1 MTGIDPTGP
10 AARRFPLMARPR
22 PACPPLHQ
30 RVADLRDRAH
40 AAERDSD
47 MAAASAVHNLA
58 ALLASD
64 VGLPDL
70 ARQWC
75 HRHATVYLHAG
86 PLSAKAAIRALEPL
100 VNLARLHIRDGN
112 GERAFTLLDALYTAV
127 TSRADT
133 TIDGIALPA
142 ATLTACPDAHQE
154 VRRWLWA
161 VLLATGARALA
172 SAGRWDDACTQL
184 HRHKG
189 IGRRIFDGRQVAVL
203 ARATAGDTDGALAL
217 LADTLPGEPW
227 ENAVTACLT
236 ALCHQHTD
244 QPTDR
249 SIATLL
255 GRYRQLDTSPGLAV
269 FHTRLGL
276 SVIDATG
283 GIEHRAARRI
293 ATDLLHQATTA
304 RDGYTARELLGHDGC
319 VSMLTNHQA
328 HDLAETVNACALG
341 SRAIPAPLQADL
353 SAALDTG
360 EAVLTRALKHQ
371 LAQPS
376 SSSIPTSRPPQ
387 V

>member
-1 MTGIDPTGP
+1 MDPTGP
-10 AARRFPLMARPR
+10 IARRFPLMARPR
-22 PACPPLHQ
+22 PACAPLHQ
-30 RVADLRDRAH
+30 RVADLCDRAH
-40 AAERDSD
+40 AAEQAND

-75 HRHATVYLHAG
+75 HRHAMVYLHAR

-100 VNLARLHIRDGN
+100 VNLARLHIRDDN
-112 GERAFTLLDALYTAV
+112 GERAYTLLDALYTAV
-127 TSRADT
+127 ASRANS
-133 TIDGIALPA
+133 TIDGIAVPA
-142 ATLTACPDAHQE
+142 ASLTVSPDAHQE

-172 SAGRWDDACTQL
+172 RAGRWNQACTQL
-184 HRHKG
+184 HRYKG

-203 ARATAGDTDGALAL
+203 ARATAGDNGGALTL

-227 ENAVTACLT
+227 ESAVAACLT
-236 ALCHQHTD
+236 ALCRQHTD

-249 SIATLL
+249 DIAALL
-255 GRYRQLDTSPGLAV
+255 DHYRQLDTSPGLAV

-276 SVIDATG
+276 SAIDAIG

-293 ATDLLHQATTA
+293 AADLLHRASTA
-304 RDGYTARELLGHDGC
+304 RDGYTARDILGHDGC
-319 VSMLTNHQA
+319 VSVLTDRQA

-341 SRAIPAPLQADL
+341 SRALPAPLQAEL
-353 SAALDTG
+353 SAALDTA
-360 EAVLTRALKHQ
+360 EAVLTRTLKHHP
-371 LAQPS
+371 ASTKPA
-376 SSSIPTSRPPQ
+376 R
-387 V
+387 

>member
-1 MTGIDPTGP
+1 MTRMDPTGP
-10 AARRFPLMARPR
+10 IARRFPLIARPR
-22 PACPPLHQ
+22 PACAPLHQ
-30 RVADLRDRAH
+30 RVANLRDRAQ

-75 HRHATVYLHAG
+75 HRHAMVYLRSL
-86 PLSAKAAIRALEPL
+86 PLGAHAAIRALEPL

-112 GERAFTLLDALYTAV
+112 GERACTLLDALYTAV
-127 TSRADT
+127 VSRADT
-133 TIDGIALPA
+133 TIDGIPVPA
-142 ATLTACPDAHQE
+142 ATLTASPDAHQE
-154 VRRWLWA
+154 LRRWLWA

-172 SAGRWDDACTQL
+172 RAGRWNPACTQL

-189 IGRRIFDGRQVAVL
+189 IGRRILDGRQVAVL
-203 ARATAGDTDGALAL
+203 ARATVGDTGGALAL
-217 LADTLPGEPW
+217 LADTIPGEPW
-227 ENAVTACLT
+227 ENTVAACLT
-236 ALCHQHTD
+236 ALCRQHTD
-244 QPTDR
+244 QPADR
-249 SIATLL
+249 DIATLL
-255 GRYRQLDTSPGLAV
+255 DRYRHLDTNPGLAV

-276 SVIDATG
+276 SAIDATG

-293 ATDLLHQATTA
+293 AADLLHRATTA
-304 RDGYTARELLGHDGC
+304 RDGYTARDFLGHDGC
-319 VSMLTNHQA
+319 VSLLTDRQA

-360 EAVLTRALKHQ
+360 EAVLTRTLKHYP
-371 LAQPS
+371 ASTQPA
-376 SSSIPTSRPPQ
+376 R
-387 V
+387 